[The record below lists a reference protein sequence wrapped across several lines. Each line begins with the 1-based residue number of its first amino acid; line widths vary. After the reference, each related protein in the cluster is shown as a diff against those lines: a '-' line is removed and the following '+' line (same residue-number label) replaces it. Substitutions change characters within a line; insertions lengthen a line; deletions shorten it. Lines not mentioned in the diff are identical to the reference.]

1 MYALVMYTYPVV
13 HIQQEAPPTLAD
25 KIWYNTLSSFM
36 MWMECL
42 QNSAGNRLI
51 MGAVPMK
58 LEFYLANELDTYTIC
73 NTQGGGV
80 GLPFKEEIH
89 IRMQVVTPPPTI
101 GIGNHKKVI
110 RTWKSFVGTFQT

>member
-1 MYALVMYTYPVV
+1 MKRVLGVEEPNRTTVIKGGGNEEDEYLTCAIRMYALVMHTYPVV

-51 MGAVPMK
+51 TGAVPMK
-58 LEFYLANELDTYTIC
+58 LEFYLANELDTYTIIKR
-73 NTQGGGV
+73 GEGV
-80 GLPFKEEIH
+80 GMSFKE
-89 IRMQVVTPPPTI
+89 
-101 GIGNHKKVI
+101 
-110 RTWKSFVGTFQT
+110 

>member
-1 MYALVMYTYPVV
+1 MYTLVMYTYPVV
-13 HIQQEAPPTLAD
+13 HIQQEGTPTLAD

-51 MGAVPMK
+51 TGAVPMK
-58 LEFYLANELDTYTIC
+58 LEFYLANELDTYTIIHR
-73 NTQGGGV
+73 GEGV

-89 IRMQVVTPPPTI
+89 IRMQVVPPPQRL
-101 GIGNHKKVI
+101 GSGI
-110 RTWKSFVGTFQT
+110 RTRVYARGRF